1 MSKVSIAG
9 DVNGTGVFTIASP
22 NGNTNRTLT
31 LPDVTATVITDSAG
45 VLNIGA
51 GQIYK
56 DANGNL
62 GLGVVPSAWGSAV
75 KALQI
80 GNSSLVGSSTQ
91 MLLSQNYVFN
101 GSTDAYIVNGPAT
114 QYYQV
119 GGTHQWRT
127 APSGTAGAAIS
138 FTQAMTLDSSGNL
151 GIGTATPAYKLHSY
165 VNNGTTAGVSY
176 PIVSESTSSAA
187 GNTNGVGVGFIH
199 GNRTAAAIEAV
210 RTNPAGDYGFA
221 MVFKTNAVTQDT
233 SGFSLLTERARID
246 ASGNLLVG
254 TTTSRGRFTV
264 EASSGNC
271 RAVNVL
277 TGSGTIDAFTF
288 NGGAIGS
295 ITTNGVGTSYNT
307 SSDYRLK
314 NTIAPMTGALD
325 KVALLKPVTYKW
337 NVDGSDGQGFIAHE
351 LAEVEPGCVTGEKD
365 AVDAEG
371 KPKYQGIDTSFLV
384 ATLAA
389 AIQELKAIV
398 DAQGAEIASLKG
410 ASA

>member
-1 MSKVSIAG
+1 MSKVTIAG

-56 DANGNL
+56 DA
-62 GLGVVPSAWGSAV
+62 
-75 KALQI
+75 I
-80 GNSSLVGSSTQ
+80 GNV
-91 MLLSQNYVFN
+91 
-101 GSTDAYIVNGPAT
+101 
-114 QYYQV
+114 
-119 GGTHQWRT
+119 
-127 APSGTAGAAIS
+127 
-138 FTQAMTLDSSGNL
+138 
-151 GIGTATPAYKLHSY
+151 GIGTSAP
-165 VNNGTTAGVSY
+165 
-176 PIVSESTSSAA
+176 SAA
-187 GNTNGVGVGFIH
+187 AGTALAINGAGNQARLAFKNTSTGDTGSDGFQI
-199 GNRTAAAIEAV
+199 GIDVAGEAFV
-210 RTNPAGDYGFA
+210 EQRESLPLRFS
-221 MVFKTNAVTQDT
+221 TNAA
-233 SGFSLLTERARID
+233 ERMRID
-246 ASGNLLVG
+246 SSGNLLVG

>member
-9 DVNGTGVFTIASP
+9 DVNGTGVFTIAAP
-22 NGNTNRTLT
+22 NGNTNRTIT

-62 GLGVVPSAWGSAV
+62 GLGVVPSAWGSVV

-101 GSTDAYIVNGPAT
+101 GSTDAYIANGPAA

-127 APSGTAGAAIS
+127 APSGTAGAALS

-151 GIGTATPAYKLHSY
+151 LVGKTA
-165 VNNGTTAGVSY
+165 VNNSSTGVY
-176 PIVSESTSSAA
+176 I
-187 GNTNGVGVGFIH
+187 
-199 GNRTAAAIEAV
+199 
-210 RTNPAGDYGFA
+210 
-221 MVFKTNAVTQDT
+221 
-233 SGFSLLTERARID
+233 
-246 ASGNLLVG
+246 SGNGNADHGMINVARPPN
-254 TTTSRGRFTV
+254 TTMIQIV
-264 EASSGNC
+264 NSSGNT
-271 RAVNVL
+271 VVGQISQN
-277 TGSGTIDAFTF
+277 
-288 NGGAIGS
+288 
-295 ITTNGVGTSYNT
+295 GTSTAYNT

-325 KVALLKPVTYKW
+325 KVALLKPCTYKW
-337 NVDGSDGQGFIAHE
+337 NADGSDGQGFIAHE
-351 LAEVEPGCVTGEKD
+351 LAEVEPGCVSGEKD

-371 KPKYQGIDTSFLV
+371 KPQYQGIDTSFLV

-389 AIQELKAIV
+389 AIQEQQAMLVSLKAIV